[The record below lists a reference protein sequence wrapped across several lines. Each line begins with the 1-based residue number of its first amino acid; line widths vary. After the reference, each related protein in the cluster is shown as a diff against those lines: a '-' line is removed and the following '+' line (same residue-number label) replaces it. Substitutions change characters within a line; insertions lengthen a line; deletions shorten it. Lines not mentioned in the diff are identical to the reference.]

1 MLGSQCTPL
10 ALHASTACAQ
20 RGLNPRP
27 CCRTWRSAR
36 GRAASSRRRLQGLRG
51 DALKQ
56 AQAAARAAV
65 DALMLSDAPLLF
77 PPGRLALAA
86 MRSGCNKAR
95 TCPATLACLPTAAS
109 GAAL

>member
-1 MLGSQCTPL
+1 VSPPQDLEECQG
-10 ALHASTACAQ
+10 
-20 RGLNPRP
+20 
-27 CCRTWRSAR
+27 AR
-36 GRAASSRRRLQGLRG
+36 GFRNKGVLWQDLEECQREGGALDEALQGLRG

-77 PPGRLALAA
+77 PPGQLALAA

-95 TCPATLACLPTAAS
+95 PPFVCMPSPMVACNGLRTSTL
-109 GAAL
+109 